1 VDTGLVNNVEYCYRV
16 ETIGG
21 YDAPGTIDPI
31 INSSQ
36 ETCGRPFDLT
46 PPCPPSFAI
55 DPDCVTER
63 NELAWAHPEG
73 CADDIMGVQIYWAPF
88 IGDTLQLYADVPVS
102 GPAMYLFN
110 VDDIEGSIAGCFAVA
125 AYDSLQPGPDGE
137 PRRNFS
143 ALSDTLCA
151 DNCPFY
157 FLPNVFSP
165 NGDNINDVFEPFP
178 WKFVD
183 SVDVQIF
190 NRYGALV
197 FTTKDPNIQ
206 WRGEHID
213 GGRCAD
219 GVYFYTARVFTRR
232 LTGIVEERI
241 HGDIQL
247 LDGRA
252 LLQN

>member
-1 VDTGLVNNVEYCYRV
+1 
-16 ETIGG
+16 
-21 YDAPGTIDPI
+21 
-31 INSSQ
+31 
-36 ETCGRPFDLT
+36 
-46 PPCPPSFAI
+46 
-55 DPDCVTER
+55 
-63 NELAWAHPEG
+63 
-73 CADDIMGVQIYWAPF
+73 MGVQIYWAPF
-88 IGDTLQLYADVPVS
+88 LGDTLQLYADIPVS
-102 GPAMYLFN
+102 GPATYLFN
-110 VDDIEGSIAGCFAVA
+110 ADNIEGSIAGCFAVA

-232 LTGIVEERI
+232 LNGIVEERI